1 VVFRALPLL
10 LLALFAGAR
19 ASRAETAAILP
30 FANLSQVASSPN
42 PAVPASNLDWIGES
56 IAGTLRDALE
66 LRGVLTMGRSDVQE
80 AYHRLNL
87 PQRTRLTQA
96 SVLKIGE
103 VVDAEQVVYGSFE
116 FQPAFPGGAPGDSRG
131 SLRITARVFD
141 RLHLRQSPEFA
152 ESGALED
159 LATLEAHLAWRTLT
173 LVAPR
178 LAPPESQFHSLR
190 PPVRLDAEEN
200 YVRGLMAHA
209 PEQREKYF
217 TQAARLDARFA
228 HPCYQLGQIEYAR
241 KNYRQAAE
249 WLERVGPDDIDYH
262 PATFLLGLSLFQ
274 SGDYEGAQK
283 AFQTIA
289 ALVPLSEVFNDLG
302 AAESRRNLPQA
313 IDDFRKALQGDPND
327 PVYHFNLGYA
337 LWKKGDFAAAADS
350 FRSALD
356 RSPDDAMA
364 TLLLG
369 RCLNKQG
376 LHADGRAGEARLLNL
391 ERLKTDFEERAYRQ
405 LKSMLDPHKP

>member
-1 VVFRALPLL
+1 VVFRALPLFL
-10 LLALFAGAR
+10 SALCAGAL
-19 ASRAETAAILP
+19 AARAETAVILP

-66 LRGVLTMGRSDVQE
+66 LRGVLTMGRGEVQE

-87 PQRTRLTQA
+87 PQRTPLTQA

-116 FQPAFPGGAPGDSRG
+116 FQPARPGAAGDSRG

-159 LATLEAHLAWRTLT
+159 LATLEAHLAWRTLK

-178 LAPPESQFHSLR
+178 LAPPESEFHSLR

-200 YVRGLMAHA
+200 YVRGLMSHV

-249 WLERVGPDDIDYH
+249 WLGRVAPTDIDYH
-262 PATFLLGLSLFQ
+262 PATFLLGLSLFE
-274 SGDYEGAQK
+274 SGDYAGAQK

-289 ALVPLSEVFNDLG
+289 AVAPLSEVYNDLG

-350 FRSALD
+350 FRSALE
-356 RSPDDAMA
+356 RSPDDAVA

-391 ERLKTDFEERAYRQ
+391 ERLKTNFEERAYRQ